1 MLGAIDNLAV
11 VWHPVLPPWAI
22 VLLVLILSALAVMEY
37 AKRSVST
44 GRRMMRLVLVAL
56 RLVSIVILAIILAG
70 PTRQTA
76 VAGGNERP
84 RLAVL
89 VDVSGSMHVRDVKEK
104 SREEVAFDRAF
115 QVVDSPAIARLF
127 DTSLDGF
134 DTAITPLDPS
144 KRAGGRPTDTLL
156 LDIVRDQ
163 VDKLAGSP
171 AGSAILVISDG
182 RDTSGRPVDP
192 VIESAKASGLRIHT
206 MPLGGATLTDNVWL
220 GAKIDRPTFLLNQPG
235 QLQVSVWSARE
246 RDITVAAEADG
257 QVDRVPIH
265 LAAGVMVPVTVP
277 LRTQTPG
284 ERRVKISLEG
294 LPAEITPQPQHVFYE
309 VLSKRIKVLILAG
322 EPDWNT
328 KFIAQ
333 ALRRDERIE
342 LVSAAAL
349 TAGRVEVI
357 ATRSDVSAVPTTP
370 QELALFDVIIVG
382 GTPERIVNLSGLA
395 AMVDYVAAGG
405 HVVLL
410 GAMPSAWSVL
420 DPVIRSSNT
429 SENTTIHLSRDAPAL
444 FAGLLPRDAAEPA
457 LSRMPTLT
465 IEKVKSLKPAAYSL
479 METRN
484 GEPAMAV
491 MNVGR
496 GRSVASLTRDLWR
509 WRMQA
514 APEANMDEL
523 YDVLWANLVRWLAL
537 GDGFEPGSAITL
549 ELESRTV
556 TPGRP
561 LAVEVSARW
570 LPDAGFSPR
579 VSVLNEQGD
588 RVALTVS
595 RGDSDTRWNSTFT
608 PRVEGEYR
616 IELDASPWHE
626 AAIVRRFRAV
636 DEDREKLNTSADSE
650 LLRQLAQRTGG
661 LVLDASK
668 IDEVPPQLID
678 AQPRVETTTQ
688 MEPAWNRWEALLLLS
703 VMLGGE
709 WLGRRWMGWP

>member
-1 MLGAIDNLAV
+1 MLRAINNLAV
-11 VWHPVLPPWAI
+11 VWHPVLPLWAI
-22 VLLVLILSALAVMEY
+22 VLLVLALTALTVMEY
-37 AKRSVST
+37 AKRSVSA
-44 GRRMMRLVLVAL
+44 GRETIRLVLVAL
-56 RLVSIVILAIILAG
+56 RLTSIIILAIILAG
-70 PTRQTA
+70 PTRPTA
-76 VAGGNERP
+76 VAGGVARP

-104 SREEVAFDRAF
+104 SREEAAFNCAF
-115 QVVDSPAIARLF
+115 QVVDSPTITRLF

-134 DTAITPLDPS
+134 DAAVTPLDPS
-144 KRAGGRPTDTLL
+144 KRADGRPTETLL
-156 LDIVRDQ
+156 FDVVRDQ

-182 RDTSGRPVDP
+182 RDTSGRPIDP

-206 MPLGGATLTDNVWL
+206 MPLGGTTLTGNVWFD
-220 GAKIDRPTFLLNQPG
+220 AKIDRPIFLLNQHG
-235 QLQVSVWSARE
+235 QLQARVWSARE
-246 RDITVAAEADG
+246 RDVTVVAEVDG
-257 QVDRVPIH
+257 EVARVPIR
-265 LAAGVMVPVTVP
+265 LTAGVMVPVTIP

-284 ERRVKISLEG
+284 ERRVTISLEG
-294 LPAEITPQPQHVFYE
+294 LPAEITPQPRHVFYE

-382 GTPERIVNLSGLA
+382 STPERIVTSSGLA
-395 AMVDYVAAGG
+395 SMVDYVASGG

-429 SENTTIHLSRDAPAL
+429 SEETVIHLSRDAPAL
-444 FAGLLPRDAAEPA
+444 FAGLLPREATEPT
-457 LSRMPTLT
+457 LSRMPTLAT
-465 IEKVKSLKPAAYSL
+465 EKVKSLKPAAYSL

-496 GRSVASLTRDLWR
+496 GRSVASLTHDLWR

-514 APEANMDEL
+514 APETNMDEL

-537 GDGFEPGSAITL
+537 GDGFEPGSAVKL

-561 LAVEVSARW
+561 LAVEVSSRW
-570 LPDAGFSPR
+570 LPEADFSPR
-579 VSVLNEQGD
+579 VSVWNEQGD
-588 RVALTVS
+588 HVALTMS
-595 RGDSDTRWNSTFT
+595 RGGSDTQWNSTFT

-616 IELDASPWHE
+616 IELDASPWRE

-636 DEDREKLNTSADSE
+636 DEDQEKLNTSADPE
-650 LLRQLAQRTGG
+650 LMRQLAQRTGG

-668 IDEVPPQLID
+668 IDEVPAQLID
-678 AQPRVETTTQ
+678 AQPRLETTTQ
-688 MEPAWNRWEALLLLS
+688 MEPAWNRWEALLLLTAL
-703 VMLGGE
+703 LGVE
-709 WLGRRWMGWP
+709 WMGRRWMGWP